1 MSCFRYLN
9 LEDLTEKYK
18 FVTAQLQN
26 IRGMVTYLRILFCF
40 IVILLFPYFIM
51 AEESYLSFYNVN
63 SCPPDV
69 TIRSMMMDS
78 RGFVWLGSDNYVYR
92 FDGVH
97 VAAYSLVSENSDKVV
112 LVKDMVETPSGN
124 IIVAADNGLFC
135 MDMTS
140 KGQIEVKPFMRDKIT
155 DVESLSL
162 HPDGYLLIATS
173 SSLWSYSFLRGTLS
187 RILIDRDPLSRT
199 NIPCAMAS
207 SPAGVEIIAEDGGIY
222 LLEKNFRVKC
232 IRKGASDFPLP
243 KKAVKT
249 GGDLYLATEANGL
262 WKISADGAASRVEG
276 VEANVV
282 TSLSRHNDSTLFV
295 GTDGVGV
302 YELGLPS
309 GKVRRQLMHRPGVV
323 SSLRSNQIYS
333 LLTDRENRLWVGH
346 YQRGVDHTE
355 TMSPGIFLTMVN
367 PDDKAVRTINIL
379 PNRNILVGTRLG
391 MYVLSPGGSSVLKNI
406 SRPTLRSNM
415 VISAAVAGDT
425 IYAGTYGGGL
435 SMLSATSGNLIG
447 GSGPLPADM
456 NAAHI
461 FSICKEDASGGLWF
475 GTSNGLFR
483 SLNGVLTHFT
493 SENSSLTKGN
503 VYTVFFDSSGKG
515 WVGTED
521 GLTIWDP
528 ALQKLRTDCF
538 PEDFVSK
545 AKIRQIY
552 EGKDHTLYFV
562 LENGKIALSNID
574 MSEFSRPEIFEKRNY
589 IIKAV
594 MEDRF
599 GFVWLATN
607 HGLIRWDRL
616 SQLSVFGRDN
626 GIPDNPFIHC
636 LPAKEN
642 SVIMF
647 GNACGMLSVNTDV
660 LSKLVSQASLV
671 PVMVTADGN
680 LPVDNFA
687 SSEDG
692 KEFVVRFEEYSR
704 KVTLKISTMNF
715 GEPDNLKYEYRIND
729 GEWLSMPAGYT
740 ITLHNVDYGKTR
752 IFMRP
757 VDDDA
762 AMSTIVVQMPGRVSP
777 WVWIVVAV
785 AVVAVIIYVVAR
797 KVKIR
802 IEAMLRKNEEAE
814 MEHLKKNDQDDGENK
829 ELYSQ
834 SERSKYATVG
844 MSTKECEA
852 IMKKINNIL
861 EKEKPYTNPNLKISD
876 LARMAD
882 ISSHK
887 LSYVLSQHLNVGF
900 YDLINQYRI
909 AEFKRIVDSGA
920 DQTLTLTAMSE
931 RAGFSSRSS
940 FFRCFKKLEGITPGE
955 YLKRNT
961 GH

>member
-1 MSCFRYLN
+1 
-9 LEDLTEKYK
+9 
-18 FVTAQLQN
+18 
-26 IRGMVTYLRILFCF
+26 MVTYWKLLLCF
-40 IVILLFPYFIM
+40 FVILLPSSTM
-51 AEESYLSFYNVN
+51 AEESSLSFYNVT

-78 RGFVWLGSDNYVYR
+78 QGFIWLGSDNYVYR

-97 VAAYSLVSENSDKVV
+97 VVPYSLVLENSDKVV
-112 LVKDMVETPSGN
+112 LVKDIVETSDGK
-124 IIVAADNGLFC
+124 IIVGADNGLYC
-135 MDMTS
+135 MDKTAN
-140 KGQIEVKPFMRDKIT
+140 GPIEARPFMRDKIT

-162 HPDGYLLIATS
+162 HPDGYILIATS
-173 SSLWSYSFLRGTLS
+173 SSLWGYSFLRGTLS
-187 RILIDRDPLSRT
+187 RILIDRDPLSRK
-199 NIPCAMAS
+199 NIPRAMAA
-207 SPAGVEIIAEDGGIY
+207 SPTGVEIIAEDGGIY
-222 LLEKNFRVKC
+222 LIEKNFRVKC
-232 IRKGASDFPLP
+232 LRKPASDFPLP
-243 KKAVKT
+243 QRAVKT
-249 GGDLYLATEANGL
+249 GEDLYIATEADGL
-262 WKISADGAASRVEG
+262 WKIGADGDAGRVDG

-295 GTDGVGV
+295 GTDGEGV
-302 YELGLPS
+302 YEIGLPS
-309 GKVRRQLMHRPGVV
+309 GKVRRQLVHHPGVV

-333 LLTDRENRLWVGH
+333 LFTDRENRLWVGH

-355 TMSPGIFLTMVN
+355 TMSPGISLTVVN

-379 PNRNILVGTRLG
+379 PDRNILVGTRLG
-391 MYVLSPGGSSVLKNI
+391 MYFLSPGGPNVLKKV
-406 SRPTLRSNM
+406 SRPVLRSNM
-415 VISAAVAGDT
+415 VISATVTGDT
-425 IYAGTYGGGL
+425 IYVGTYGGGL
-435 SMLSATSGNLIG
+435 SMLSATTGNLIE
-447 GSGPLPADM
+447 GSNPLPADM
-456 NAAHI
+456 NSAHI
-461 FSICKEDASGGLWF
+461 FSICKEPATGALWF
-475 GTSNGLFR
+475 GTSDGLFR
-483 SLNGVLTHFT
+483 SLHGQLSRFT
-493 SENSSLTKGN
+493 SENSPLTKGN

-515 WVGTED
+515 WIGTED

-528 ALQKLRTDCF
+528 ALKKLRTDCF

-552 EGKDHTLYFV
+552 EGKNRTLYFV

-574 MSEFSRPEIFEKRNY
+574 MSEFSRPEIFDKRNY

-594 MEDRF
+594 AEDRF

-647 GNACGMLSVNTDV
+647 GNAGGMLSVNTDI
-660 LSKLVSQASLV
+660 LSKLLSQAHLV

-680 LPVDNFA
+680 QPVDHFVA
-687 SSEDG
+687 SEDG
-692 KEFVVRFEEYSR
+692 KVFVVRFEEYSK

-715 GEPDNLKYEYRIND
+715 GEPDNLKYEYKVDD
-729 GEWLSMPAGYT
+729 GDWLSMPAGYT

-752 IFMRP
+752 IYMRP
-757 VDDDA
+757 VDDDSVV
-762 AMSTIVVQMPGRVSP
+762 STVVLQMPGRISL
-777 WVWIVVAV
+777 WVWILV
-785 AVVAVIIYVVAR
+785 AVVIVAAVVYIVASR
-797 KVKIR
+797 VKIR
-802 IEAMLRKNEEAE
+802 IEAMLWKNEAE
-814 MEHLKKNDQDDGENK
+814 EVKSLKDNGQGVADNTDEVIQP
-829 ELYSQ
+829 
-834 SERSKYATVG
+834 ERSKYATVG
-844 MSTKECEA
+844 MSAKECEA
-852 IMKKINNIL
+852 IMKKIEKIL
-861 EKEKPYTNPNLKISD
+861 EKEKPYTNPDLKIAD
-876 LARMAD
+876 LAKMAD

-887 LSYVLSQHLNVGF
+887 LSYVLSQHHNVGF

-909 AEFKRIVDSGA
+909 AEFKRIVEAGA

-961 GH
+961 GN